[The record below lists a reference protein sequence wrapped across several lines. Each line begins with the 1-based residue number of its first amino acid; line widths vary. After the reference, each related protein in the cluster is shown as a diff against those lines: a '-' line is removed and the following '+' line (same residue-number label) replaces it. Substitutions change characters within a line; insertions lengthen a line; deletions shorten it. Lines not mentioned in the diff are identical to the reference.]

1 MLIMAKRKKKPPLS
15 RYLSQWSPWHLPTC
29 PIHLPAPKIKAHWVR
44 VSKTLW
50 IGVDTQKCAYINFKC
65 IIEAF
70 LPHNSVLS
78 FLLISRYGLIIIIII
93 FDKTIKISITLT
105 TSFGLLHR
113 EHISL
118 DCKKI
123 LSPKMFNIKASLL
136 PSFLFQD
143 SQTRNS
149 QFWPRKEKSK
159 KPTNFLTWMWPVSI
173 HYCLVLHCNYLLFP
187 YVLAQWSPSC

>member
-1 MLIMAKRKKKPPLS
+1 M
-15 RYLSQWSPWHLPTC
+15 YLSQWSPWHLPTC

-50 IGVDTQKCAYINFKC
+50 IGVDTEKCAYIHFKC

-70 LPHNSVLS
+70 PSHNSVLS
-78 FLLISRYGLIIIIII
+78 FLLISRYGLIIII

-113 EHISL
+113 GTFHLTVRRFWVQKCS
-118 DCKKI
+118 I
-123 LSPKMFNIKASLL
+123 LKLASCLHSSSKTARL
-136 PSFLFQD
+136 ETQ
-143 SQTRNS
+143 

-187 YVLAQWSPSC
+187 YVLAQWSPSY